1 MHTAGY
7 NHRVTANRKFILFVV
22 AVSAFSSLI
31 LLLYRNIKDVENEAA
46 VGLLRA
52 LMAISTTRLLALTP
66 GMFSLVYSLVATM
79 FFIKVCDVRELDTVR
94 CRDNDVG
101 PVRKAPSS
109 LFTMAI
115 SPGTVALVACGLLHS
130 LRIG

>member
-1 MHTAGY
+1 VLLHTAGY
-7 NHRVTANRKFILFVV
+7 NHRVTANRKFNLFVV

-31 LLLYRNIKDVENEAA
+31 LLLYRNIKDA

-79 FFIKVCDVRELDTVR
+79 FFIKVCDVRELDTV
-94 CRDNDVG
+94 
-101 PVRKAPSS
+101 
-109 LFTMAI
+109 
-115 SPGTVALVACGLLHS
+115 
-130 LRIG
+130 

>member
-1 MHTAGY
+1 MLLHTAGY
-7 NHRVTANRKFILFVV
+7 NHRVTANRKFNLFVV

-79 FFIKVCDVRELDTVR
+79 FFIKVCDVRELDTV
-94 CRDNDVG
+94 
-101 PVRKAPSS
+101 
-109 LFTMAI
+109 
-115 SPGTVALVACGLLHS
+115 
-130 LRIG
+130 